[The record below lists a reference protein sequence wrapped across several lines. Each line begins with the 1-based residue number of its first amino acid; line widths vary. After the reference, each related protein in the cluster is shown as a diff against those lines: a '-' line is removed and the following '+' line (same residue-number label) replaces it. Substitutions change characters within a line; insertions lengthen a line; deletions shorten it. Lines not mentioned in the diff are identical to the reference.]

1 MIVYIMLFVFLQS
14 CKMKNEH
21 KSTYLLSSTSG
32 EIFSLQYSLYLMYH
46 GNVVTKLPLC
56 HCTTNS
62 PKNASRLM
70 AEKKMCFK
78 QLEVSKTYQPCV
90 YIKYLNFT
98 A

>member
-1 MIVYIMLFVFLQS
+1 MFLQS
-14 CKMKNEH
+14 CKMKNGH
-21 KSTYLLSSTSG
+21 TCTYLLSSTSG
-32 EIFSLQYSLYLMYH
+32 KIFSCQYSLYLMCH

-62 PKNASRLM
+62 PKNASQLM

-78 QLEVSKTYQPCV
+78 QLEVSKAYQPCV